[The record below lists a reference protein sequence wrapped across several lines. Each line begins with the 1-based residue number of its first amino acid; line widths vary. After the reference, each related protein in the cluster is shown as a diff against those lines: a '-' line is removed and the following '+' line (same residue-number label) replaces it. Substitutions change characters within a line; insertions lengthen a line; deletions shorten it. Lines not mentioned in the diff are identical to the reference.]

1 MKKPATYAEAGVN
14 LGAAS
19 RAIEVIRQK
28 VKSTYRPE
36 VVGGIGGFGG
46 VFALDRGRWADPLMV
61 SATDGV
67 GTKLVIAQ
75 RMGIHDTVGVDLVA
89 MCADDVVA
97 HGAEPLFFQDYIAI
111 GKIDERIVSEII
123 DGIVSG
129 CKESGCALI
138 GGELAEHP
146 GVMGHDDYDLA
157 GFCVGA
163 VERDR
168 LITGEG
174 VSTGDVIVG
183 IESSG
188 LHSNG
193 YSLVRKVLLD
203 DMGLRLEDRPMELTT
218 SLGEELLRPTT
229 IYAPALLS
237 LYESVDV
244 MAMAHITGGGIPEN
258 LGRTIPDQFVGT
270 VDTKT
275 WEVPAIFELIRSLG
289 KIEAAEMFST
299 FNMGIGMIVVV
310 AAGDANVSLDL
321 IRSRGHRAHEIGIV
335 EASDSEDRVRLL

>member
-1 MKKPATYAEAGVN
+1 MKKLATYAEAGVN

>member
-111 GKIDERIVSEII
+111 GKIDERIVSQII

>member
-14 LGAAS
+14 QGAAS

>member
-14 LGAAS
+14 QGAAS

-75 RMGIHDTVGVDLVA
+75 RMGIHDTVGVDLLA